1 MGPTCRRNKEKEKDT
16 TLSQQ
21 IMFSFFTYETMNG
34 PGLIRIVRLC
44 VRILCERI
52 LANMRNRVFFYKGKR
67 RILIIC
73 FERKIISYII
83 NYELLFDDI
92 R

>member
-21 IMFSFFTYETMNG
+21 IVISFYTYGTTNG
-34 PGLIRIVRLC
+34 PGPIRIVRLC

-52 LANMRNRVFFYKGKR
+52 LANTRNRVFFFIKVKGE
-67 RILIIC
+67 
-73 FERKIISYII
+73 F
-83 NYELLFDDI
+83 
-92 R
+92 